1 MSVAAEPVAIN
12 GGTFYDTA
20 TGNTRQIIY
29 PFDAATVQDAV
40 SLYDEVLFVTTNG
53 ERRIDPVTSGNYVVP
68 ANGWLVDVEHAVI
81 TDVLALPPAE
91 RDATLA
97 FAAEQS
103 RTRVDR
109 AWQARI
115 APNGKFISGEGSIYT
130 YDATRRPP
138 EGAKRSSVTVAK
150 NVSCFFG
157 WKPDSSGFY
166 FVELKRD
173 GLMRTKPGPVRLLL
187 VDPPK

>member
-103 RTRVDR
+103 RTRVER
-109 AWQARI
+109 AQQAHI
-115 APNGKFISGEGSIYT
+115 APNGKFIAGLATINE

-138 EGAKRSSVTVAK
+138 EGVTHTSAT
-150 NVSCFFG
+150 NT
-157 WKPDSSGFY
+157 P
-166 FVELKRD
+166 
-173 GLMRTKPGPVRLLL
+173 
-187 VDPPK
+187 